1 MIKINLLESVTDKPI
16 AASTVVEKKVSSPM
30 TRLVLMLLAVGFL
43 TFAFIAWD
51 VVGSH
56 WQKAAVESE
65 LEEQKQKAA
74 SLEAVIKEQ
83 QDLEN
88 KIKAIDTR
96 IEAIKKLRSE
106 QNGPSAVLE
115 SIRERISGVAGLY
128 LQSVEQK
135 GDVLTITG
143 NSPDE
148 SAVTQFGRSLEFSSG
163 LFTNLNIETQRKEEQ
178 PAVFSPE
185 GALVSSAVETV
196 NFTIRCTYAP
206 SKANAPN
213 NLQANNAGSPNG
225 NAPQQVASNDKPA
238 NPPAQTPPQ
247 PAGDRKVQPN

>member
-1 MIKINLLESVTDKPI
+1 
-16 AASTVVEKKVSSPM
+16 
-30 TRLVLMLLAVGFL
+30 MLLAVGFL

-83 QDLEN
+83 QELEN

-96 IEAIKKLRSE
+96 IDAIKKLRSE

-115 SIRERISGVAGLY
+115 SIRERISSVAGLY

-135 GDVLTITG
+135 GEVLTITG
-143 NSPDE
+143 NSPDAD
-148 SAVTQFGRSLEFSSG
+148 AVTQFGRSLEFSSG

-185 GALVSSAVETV
+185 GALVTAAVETV
-196 NFTIRCTYAP
+196 NFTIRCTYSP
-206 SKANAPN
+206 SKASASNN
-213 NLQANNAGSPNG
+213 NLQANNSGSSNG
-225 NAPQQVASNDKPA
+225 NAPQQVANNDKPA
-238 NPPAQTPPQ
+238 NPSAQTPPP
-247 PAGDRKVQPN
+247 PATDKKVQPN